1 MRRNKRTLVMRSSKP
16 VLIVLNLKKV
26 HKNVILKI
34 RQTTKKSFLLQDE
47 DVSTFDTLNI
57 YIWSFGFIPQNALFF
72 CPLYA
77 CFYA

>member
-57 YIWSFGFIPQNALFF
+57 YI
-72 CPLYA
+72 
-77 CFYA
+77 